1 MYTSGTWGNA
11 AAALPM
17 VADLDEGTLDRG
29 VPKPYKRRPAH
40 MSAACETTG
49 IETGIDPHVERWMIL
64 EPVSAG
70 VLPGLHT
77 LRPSGLALDA

>member
-11 AAALPM
+11 AAEQPI
-17 VADLDEGTLDRG
+17 VADLDEGTLDPG
-29 VPKPYKRRPAH
+29 VPQPCKRPRAR